1 MDLSKKRR
9 ENNTKRVGSAIRGNE
24 WPLNKES
31 VHVIPRT
38 ADKVEP
44 KKPESGSPKPKRVSH
59 LRHLNDYGDH
69 HGNREWDTHTTPKPK
84 PIIHSTISPKT
95 KPRNPSN
102 GDYLRGGNDD
112 TNRDT
117 PSRRYDVDDVDDDK
131 PYGGSPVKPK
141 PKPKSPSDP
150 ASKEIPTIKKHSSE
164 YNKH

>member
-44 KKPESGSPKPKRVSH
+44 KKPESGSPKHPEY
-59 LRHLNDYGDH
+59 D
-69 HGNREWDTHTTPKPK
+69 NRDWHRPNNPEPRDGSGGANISSGPKPK
-84 PIIHSTISPKT
+84 SPHRPNPEEG
-95 KPRNPSN
+95 KPR
-102 GDYLRGGNDD
+102 GG
-112 TNRDT
+112 
-117 PSRRYDVDDVDDDK
+117 
-131 PYGGSPVKPK
+131 YGGSPVKPK

-150 ASKEIPTIKKHSSE
+150 ASKEIPTIKKHSPE
-164 YNKH
+164 YNRH

>member
-44 KKPESGSPKPKRVSH
+44 KKPESGSPKPK
-59 LRHLNDYGDH
+59 NDYGDH
-69 HGNREWDTHTTPKPK
+69 HENREWGIHTKPKPK
-84 PIIHSTISPKT
+84 PTPTIEPKT
-95 KPRNPSN
+95 KPKNDY
-102 GDYLRGGNDD
+102 GDDD
-112 TNRDT
+112 TNGR
-117 PSRRYDVDDVDDDK
+117 
-131 PYGGSPVKPK
+131 SPVTPK
-141 PKPKSPSDP
+141 PKPKSPYDP
-150 ASKEIPTIKKHSSE
+150 ASKKIPTIKKHSSE

>member
-69 HGNREWDTHTTPKPK
+69 NGNREWDTPKPK

-95 KPRNPSN
+95 KPKNPSN
-102 GDYLRGGNDD
+102 GNYERGGNDD
-112 TNRDT
+112 TNRHT
-117 PSRRYDVDDVDDDK
+117 PPRRYDGDDDK
-131 PYGGSPVKPK
+131 PYGGSPVTPK
-141 PKPKSPSDP
+141 PKPKSPYDP
-150 ASKEIPTIKKHSSE
+150 ASKEIPTIKKHSSD